1 MNSAASPSVESYCS
15 ARCEALLATLSST
28 LGTPFQLWLTRPDEP
43 SLEHT
48 VSNYTASN
56 LAANSKAAE
65 SKRRPLHGAEVA
77 ATLERAR
84 QHGCGTLD
92 LEDGTLGVW
101 IRLPGIVRRK
111 LIAFGTVMNAN
122 FVQTPLL
129 IDAACKLIAQ
139 QIELSDQSA
148 DMDSCLENL
157 TYGLEEQT
165 WLRSLSNHLTLCSA
179 RRSLR
184 DVAVELLPS
193 LRQLV
198 GAESIAILLTSTTT
212 LNAEDAAPKQE
223 LIAPVLWNGPPSI
236 DEPFWQA
243 WLSNQPSKPQCR
255 PLVQN
260 GTRVDARLRRF
271 DIRSLCAVQV
281 CRGDKVYGWVVA
293 VNRTPY
299 RRDSLDEMPRGMSE
313 VEFGTVEAG
322 LVEAAAKMLATHGH
336 NVELLQDREDLV
348 IGVIRAMG
356 HAVDAR
362 DPYTRGHSER
372 VGRYGRQL
380 AEAIGLDN
388 HDCDRIYLSGLLH
401 DVGKIG
407 IPDAVLGKTGRL
419 TEDEFNIVQRHPE
432 IGARIIQTL
441 PQLSD
446 LMPGILHHHESF
458 DGAGYPHGLKGDAI
472 PLMGRILA
480 VADAYDAMTSDR
492 PYRLGMP
499 REKAVAILESRA
511 GIQWDAELVRVFLT
525 IPQSDLVLEAV
536 DGDQGWNTDEHWLRN
551 GAESM
556 FGHRMSTTVASEIL
570 DDSLPLIVL
579 TSSTHSGGNAV

>member
-15 ARCEALLATLSST
+15 ARCEALLTTLSST
-28 LGTPFQLWLTRPDEP
+28 LGTPFQLWMAHPDEL
-43 SLEHT
+43 SSENT
-48 VSNYTASN
+48 VSSHIA
-56 LAANSKAAE
+56 KPKVGE

-77 ATLERAR
+77 AALERAR

-139 QIELSDQSA
+139 QVELSDQSA

-198 GAESIAILLTSTTT
+198 GAESIAILLTGTITSQCEESTPVQTILT
-212 LNAEDAAPKQE
+212 S
-223 LIAPVLWNGPPSI
+223 VLWDVPQTVDDQSL
-236 DEPFWQA
+236 QT
-243 WLSNQPSKPQCR
+243 WLDRQPATPQSR
-255 PLVQN
+255 PVVQN
-260 GTRVDARLRRF
+260 GNRVDAKLRCL
-271 DIRSLCAVQV
+271 DIRSLCTVQI
-281 CRGDKVYGWVVA
+281 CRGDTVFGWVVA

-322 LVEAAAKMLATHGH
+322 LVEAATKMLATHGH

-380 AEAIGLDN
+380 AEAIGLDD

-419 TEDEFNIVQRHPE
+419 TEDEFAIVQRHPE

-458 DGAGYPHGLKGDAI
+458 DGSGYPHGLQGDAI

-492 PYRLGMP
+492 PYRQGMP

-511 GIQWDAELVRVFLT
+511 GIQWDAELVRVFLA
-525 IPQSDLVLEAV
+525 IPESELVLEAV
-536 DGDQGWNTDEHWLRN
+536 DGDQGWNTEDHWLRS

-579 TSSTHSGGNAV
+579 TSSTHSSGNAI

>member
-1 MNSAASPSVESYCS
+1 MNSTASPSVESYAS
-15 ARCEALLATLSST
+15 DRCEALLATLSST
-28 LGTPFQLWLTRPDEP
+28 MGSPFRLWALRPEKWCSDDTTE
-43 SLEHT
+43 SNA
-48 VSNYTASN
+48 VSS
-56 LAANSKAAE
+56 
-65 SKRRPLHGAEVA
+65 RRQSIHGADVA
-77 ATLERAR
+77 AAIERAR
-84 QHGCGTLD
+84 KDGCGKLD
-92 LEDGTLGVW
+92 FGDGTLGVW
-101 IRLPGIVRRK
+101 IHLPGTVRRES
-111 LIAFGTVMNAN
+111 LAFGTVAN
-122 FVQTPLL
+122 VHFIQTPLL

-139 QIELSDQSA
+139 QAELSDQSA

-165 WLRSLSNHLTLCSA
+165 WLRSLANHLTLCSA

-184 DVAVELLPS
+184 EVAVELLPS

-198 GAESIAILLTSTTT
+198 GAESIAILLTGTINSQCEESTPVQTILT
-212 LNAEDAAPKQE
+212 S
-223 LIAPVLWNGPPSI
+223 VLWDGPQTVNEQSL
-236 DEPFWQA
+236 QT
-243 WLSNQPSKPQCR
+243 WLDSQPTTPQSR
-255 PLVQN
+255 PVVQN
-260 GTRVDARLRRF
+260 GNRVDAQLRRF
-271 DIRSLCAVQV
+271 DIRSLCAVQI
-281 CRGDKVYGWVVA
+281 CRGDTVFGWVVA

-299 RRDSLDEMPRGMSE
+299 QRDAFDDLPRGISE

-322 LVEAAAKMLATHGH
+322 LAEAAAKMLATHGH
-336 NVELLQDREDLV
+336 NVDLLQDREDLV
-348 IGVIRAMG
+348 IGVIRAMS

-380 AEAIGLDN
+380 AEAIGMAS

-407 IPDAVLGKTGRL
+407 IPDDVLGKPGRL
-419 TEDEFNIVQRHPE
+419 TEEEFAIVRRHPE

-446 LMPGILHHHESF
+446 LMPGVLHHHESF
-458 DGAGYPHGLKGDAI
+458 DGTGYPYGLKGDAI

-492 PYRLGMP
+492 PYRRGMP
-499 REKAVAILESRA
+499 RDKAVEILESRA
-511 GIQWDAELVRVFLT
+511 GIQWDSELVRVFLT
-525 IPQSDLVLEAV
+525 IPESALVLDAV
-536 DGDQGWNTDEHWLRN
+536 DGDHGWNTEEHWLRS

-556 FGHRMSTTVASEIL
+556 FGQRMSTTVASEVL

-579 TSSTHSGGNAV
+579 TSSTHLGGNAV

>member
-1 MNSAASPSVESYCS
+1 MNSTAAPWVESDVS
-15 ARCEALLATLSST
+15 ARCEELLATLSST
-28 LGTPFQLWLTRPDEP
+28 IGTPFRLWTPRPEKWTSDD
-43 SLEHT
+43 T
-48 VSNYTASN
+48 
-56 LAANSKAAE
+56 AE
-65 SKRRPLHGAEVA
+65 SNTKHSIRQSIHGADVA
-77 ATLERAR
+77 AAIERAR
-84 QHGCGTLD
+84 KDGCGKLD
-92 LEDGTLGVW
+92 FGDGTLGVW
-101 IRLPGIVRRK
+101 IRLPGIVRRQS
-111 LIAFGTVMNAN
+111 LAFGTVANAH

-129 IDAACKLIAQ
+129 IDAACKLVAQ
-139 QIELSDQSA
+139 EAELSDQSA
-148 DMDSCLENL
+148 DMTSCLENL

-165 WLRSLSNHLTLCSA
+165 WLRSLANHLTLCSA
-179 RRSLR
+179 RRSLHE
-184 DVAVELLPS
+184 VAVELLPS

-198 GAESIAILLTSTTT
+198 GAESIAILLTGTITSQCEASTPVQTILT
-212 LNAEDAAPKQE
+212 S
-223 LIAPVLWNGPPSI
+223 VLWDGPQTVNEQSL
-236 DEPFWQA
+236 QM
-243 WLSNQPSKPQCR
+243 WLDSQPTTPHSR
-255 PLVQN
+255 PVVQN
-260 GTRVDARLRRF
+260 GNRVDAKLRRC
-271 DIRSLCAVQV
+271 DIRSLCAVQI
-281 CRGDKVYGWVVA
+281 CRGDTVFGWVVA
-293 VNRTPY
+293 ANRTPDQ
-299 RRDSLDEMPRGMSE
+299 RDAFDPLPRGISE

-362 DPYTRGHSER
+362 DRYTRGHSER

-380 AEAIGLDN
+380 AEAIGLAS

-407 IPDAVLGKTGRL
+407 IPDAILGKTGRL
-419 TEDEFNIVQRHPE
+419 TEDEFAIVQRHPE

-458 DGAGYPHGLKGDAI
+458 DGTGYPHGLKGDAI

-492 PYRLGMP
+492 PYRQGMP
-499 REKAVAILESRA
+499 RDKAVEILESRA
-511 GIQWDAELVRVFLT
+511 GIQWDSELVRIFLA
-525 IPQSDLVLEAV
+525 IPKSALVLDAV
-536 DGDQGWNTDEHWLRN
+536 AGDHGWNTEEHWLRS

-556 FGHRMSTTVASEIL
+556 FGQQMSTTVASEVL

-579 TSSTHSGGNAV
+579 TSSTYLGGNAV

>member
-1 MNSAASPSVESYCS
+1 M
-15 ARCEALLATLSST
+15 
-28 LGTPFQLWLTRPDEP
+28 
-43 SLEHT
+43 
-48 VSNYTASN
+48 
-56 LAANSKAAE
+56 
-65 SKRRPLHGAEVA
+65 LHGGDVA
-77 ATLERAR
+77 AAIERAR
-84 QHGCGTLD
+84 KLGSAQLD
-92 LEDGTLGVW
+92 LNDGTLGVW
-101 IRLPGIVRRK
+101 IRLPGLVRRQ
-111 LIAFGTVMNAN
+111 LLAFGTVTNAD

-139 QIELSDQSA
+139 QVELSDQSA

-179 RRSLR
+179 RRNLR
-184 DVAVELLPS
+184 DVAIELLPS

-198 GAESIAILLTSTTT
+198 GAESIAILLTSSTT
-212 LNAEDAAPKQE
+212 LNEEDAAPKLE
-223 LIAPVLWNGPPSI
+223 LIAPVLWNGPQSI

-243 WLSNQPSKPQCR
+243 WLNNQSSRPQGR
-255 PLVQN
+255 PVVQN
-260 GTRVDARLRRF
+260 GTRVDAGLRRF

-293 VNRTPY
+293 VNRSPY
-299 RRDSLDEMPRGMSE
+299 RRDSLDEMPRGISE

-380 AEAIGLDN
+380 AGAIGLDSY
-388 HDCDRIYLSGLLH
+388 DCDRIYLSGLLH

-407 IPDAVLGKTGRL
+407 IPDAVLGKTGLL
-419 TEDEFNIVQRHPE
+419 TEDEFAIVQRHPE

-458 DGAGYPHGLKGDAI
+458 DGTGYPHGLQGDAI

-480 VADAYDAMTSDR
+480 VADAYDAMTSNR
-492 PYRLGMP
+492 PYRQGMS
-499 REKAVAILESRA
+499 REKAVDILESRA
-511 GIQWDAELVRVFLT
+511 GIQWDAELVRVFLA
-525 IPQSDLVLEAV
+525 IPESELVLEAV
-536 DGDQGWNTDEHWLRN
+536 DGDQGWSTDEDWLRN

-556 FGHRMSTTVASEIL
+556 FGHRMSPSIASEIL

>member
-1 MNSAASPSVESYCS
+1 M
-15 ARCEALLATLSST
+15 AT
-28 LGTPFQLWLTRPDEP
+28 
-43 SLEHT
+43 
-48 VSNYTASN
+48 AI
-56 LAANSKAAE
+56 
-65 SKRRPLHGAEVA
+65 
-77 ATLERAR
+77 ERAR
-84 QHGCGTLD
+84 QQGCGTLN

-111 LIAFGTVMNAN
+111 LIAFGTVMNAD

-139 QIELSDQSA
+139 QVELSDQSA

-184 DVAVELLPS
+184 EVAVELLPS

-198 GAESIAILLTSTTT
+198 GAESIAILLTGTITSQCEDSTPVQTILT
-212 LNAEDAAPKQE
+212 S
-223 LIAPVLWNGPPSI
+223 VLWDGPQTV
-236 DEPFWQA
+236 DEQSLQA
-243 WLSNQPSKPQCR
+243 WLDRQPATPQSR
-255 PLVQN
+255 PVVQN
-260 GTRVDARLRRF
+260 GNRVDARLQRL
-271 DIRSLCAVQV
+271 DIRSLCAVQI
-281 CRGDKVYGWVVA
+281 CRGDTVFGWVVA

-299 RRDSLDEMPRGMSE
+299 RRDSLDEMPRGISE

-356 HAVDAR
+356 RAVDVR

-380 AEAIGLDN
+380 AEAVGLD
-388 HDCDRIYLSGLLH
+388 HHECDRIYLSGLLH

-407 IPDAVLGKTGRL
+407 IPDEVLGKVGRL
-419 TEDEFNIVQRHPE
+419 TQDEFAIVQRHPE
-432 IGARIIQTL
+432 IGARIVQTM
-441 PQLSD
+441 PQLAD
-446 LMPGILHHHESF
+446 LLPGILHHHESF
-458 DGAGYPHGLKGDAI
+458 DGTGYPHGLKGDAI

-480 VADAYDAMTSDR
+480 LADAYDAMTSDR
-492 PYRLGMP
+492 PYRQGMP
-499 REKAVAILESRA
+499 RDKAVAILTSRA
-511 GIQWDAELVRVFLT
+511 GVQWDSELVRVFLT
-525 IPQSDLVLEAV
+525 IPEADLVLEAV
-536 DGDQGWNTDEHWLRN
+536 DGDYGWNTEEHWLRG

-556 FGHRMSTTVASEIL
+556 FGHRMATSIASEVL

-579 TSSTHSGGNAV
+579 TSTTGIGCNAI

>member
-1 MNSAASPSVESYCS
+1 MNSAAPPSVESYCS

-28 LGTPFQLWLTRPDEP
+28 LGTPFKLWMAHPDE
-43 SLEHT
+43 SAADNT
-48 VSNYTASN
+48 TSNHIAKT
-56 LAANSKAAE
+56 KAVE
-65 SKRRPLHGAEVA
+65 SKRRPLHGAEVVA
-77 ATLERAR
+77 ALERAR
-84 QHGCGTLD
+84 KYGSGTLD

-101 IRLPGIVRRK
+101 IRLPGIVHRK
-111 LIAFGTVMNAN
+111 LIAFGTVMNAD

-129 IDAACKLIAQ
+129 IAAACKLIAQ
-139 QIELSDQSA
+139 QVELSDQSD

-184 DVAVELLPS
+184 DVAIELLPS

-198 GAESIAILLTSTTT
+198 GAESIAILLTSTT
-212 LNAEDAAPKQE
+212 EGEEAPKQE
-223 LIAPVLWNGPPSI
+223 LIAPVLWDGPQSI
-236 DEPFWQA
+236 EDAFWKA
-243 WLSNQPSKPQCR
+243 WLSSQPTTPHGR
-255 PLVQN
+255 PVVQN
-260 GTRVDARLRRF
+260 GSRVDARLRRF

-281 CRGDKVYGWVVA
+281 CRGDKVYGWAVA

-299 RRDSLDEMPRGMSE
+299 RRDSLDEMPSGMSE

-322 LVEAAAKMLATHGH
+322 LVEVAAKMLATHSH

-372 VGRYGRQL
+372 VGCYGRQL
-380 AEAIGLDN
+380 AEAMGLDS

-419 TEDEFNIVQRHPE
+419 TENEFAIVQRHPE
-432 IGARIIQTL
+432 IGAHIIQAL

-458 DGAGYPHGLKGDAI
+458 DGSGYPHGLKGDAI

-480 VADAYDAMTSDR
+480 VADAYDAMTSNR
-492 PYRLGMP
+492 PYRQGMP
-499 REKAVAILESRA
+499 REKAVDILESRA
-511 GIQWDAELVRVFLT
+511 GIRWDAELVRVFAA
-525 IPQSDLVLEAV
+525 IPESELVLAAV
-536 DGDQGWNTDEHWLRN
+536 DGDQGWNTEEHWLRR

-556 FGHRMSTTVASEIL
+556 FGHRMSATVASEIL

-579 TSSTHSGGNAV
+579 TSSTHSGRNAI

>member
-1 MNSAASPSVESYCS
+1 MNSAAFPSVESYCS

-28 LGTPFQLWLTRPDEP
+28 LGTPFRLWAARPEDWCSDNTVASQAEQL
-43 SLEHT
+43 
-48 VSNYTASN
+48 
-56 LAANSKAAE
+56 
-65 SKRRPLHGAEVA
+65 RRRMLHGGDVA
-77 ATLERAR
+77 AALERAR
-84 QHGCGTLD
+84 QQGSGTLD

-101 IRLPGIVRRK
+101 IRLPGIVRRQ
-111 LIAFGTVMNAN
+111 LLAFGTVPNAN
-122 FVQTPLL
+122 FVQTSLL
-129 IDAACKLIAQ
+129 IDAACKLLAQ
-139 QIELSDQSA
+139 QVELSDQSA

-198 GAESIAILLTSTTT
+198 GAESIAILLTGTITSQSEASASVQTILTS
-212 LNAEDAAPKQE
+212 
-223 LIAPVLWNGPPSI
+223 VLWDGPQTVNEQSL
-236 DEPFWQA
+236 QT
-243 WLSNQPSKPQCR
+243 WLDSQPTTPQSR
-255 PLVQN
+255 PVIQN
-260 GTRVDARLRRF
+260 GNRVDAKLRRC
-271 DIRSLCAVQV
+271 DIRSLCAVQI
-281 CRGDKVYGWVVA
+281 CRGDTVFGWVVA
-293 VNRTPY
+293 ANRTPY
-299 RRDSLDEMPRGMSE
+299 QRDAFDALPRGISE

-322 LVEAAAKMLATHGH
+322 LVDAAAKMLATHGH

-380 AEAIGLDN
+380 AEAIGLAS

-419 TEDEFNIVQRHPE
+419 TEDEFAIVQRHSE
-432 IGARIIQTL
+432 IGASIIQAL
-441 PQLSD
+441 PQLAD

-458 DGAGYPHGLKGDAI
+458 DGTGYPHGLKGDAI

-492 PYRLGMP
+492 PYRQGMP
-499 REKAVAILESRA
+499 RETAVAILESRA
-511 GIQWDAELVRVFLT
+511 GIQWDSELVRIFLA
-525 IPQSDLVLEAV
+525 IPESALMLEAV
-536 DGDQGWNTDEHWLRN
+536 AGDHGWNTGEHWLRS

-556 FGHRMSTTVASEIL
+556 FGQRMSTTVASEIL

-579 TSSTHSGGNAV
+579 TSCTHSGGNAV